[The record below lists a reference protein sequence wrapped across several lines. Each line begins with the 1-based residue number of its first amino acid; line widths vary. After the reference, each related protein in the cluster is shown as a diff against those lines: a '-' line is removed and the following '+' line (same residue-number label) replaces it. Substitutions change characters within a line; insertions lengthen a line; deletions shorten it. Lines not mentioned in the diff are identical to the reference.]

1 MKVVCPFPP
10 QTPTRRSSSDAVSS
24 CNTFVSEVQYGKPG
38 AAGARLPADG
48 RDSTVGQRGGARRQ
62 PRRFSCVR
70 KEAKPVDRTPSATG
84 EDGGGAREDGAGAEG
99 GEGPPTGGGAGE
111 TGGCREGAAL
121 HVSRAGAHGAA
132 RSSRFKD
139 DLTLLLPHIGVQT
152 LEELLRIQLPALP
165 ERLEKSPPLSDVDE
179 LKRRTVPELVELCS
193 RAVNAARCDVSLEV
207 VRKLKLPDD
216 DIIEWPKQPPAASR
230 SKDDGGQ
237 AVHGFKEDVPKPKV
251 SDGPL
256 RKRLYFVT
264 KLWQYLSSADGA
276 ALAARLA
283 ADAMDSPSWTETAAW
298 ATWMLTS
305 QCHYDDGSGAARREM
320 VEEHLRVTREQIWFA
335 LYPAIESRHTGGGWR
350 TYWLRVNN
358 HVTGFFSEKAI
369 TRRSQ
374 IAAAEARARH
384 VRKSA
389 AEQEAAATRAADAV
403 FRQARAST
411 SPPTKHHHATRTPRT
426 GSSLSTSSGYSSSSS
441 PDLTRLAASPLKDRL
456 RASPTFR
463 ALAVATTAS
472 QTSSS
477 CSPTSSRIGGIGI
490 GGGAPESPTRSRSA
504 APAMRRSLLTAQ
516 KEGSTVG
523 FSSVAVEAVKRR
535 REVQGS
541 R

>member
-1 MKVVCPFPP
+1 MGSPARPAPVSPP
-10 QTPTRRSSSDAVSS
+10 TAAAPPSASAEEPAGSRDASPAS
-24 CNTFVSEVQYGKPG
+24 GKKQNLSTERQ
-38 AAGARLPADG
+38 AQLARMEEE
-48 RDSTVGQRGGARRQ
+48 REKMERE
-62 PRRFSCVR
+62 R
-70 KEAKPVDRTPSATG
+70 KEEKDRLRAEERAKRAAA
-84 EDGGGAREDGAGAEG
+84 ERERLSMSLE
-99 GEGPPTGGGAGE
+99 P
-111 TGGCREGAAL
+111 AL
-121 HVSRAGAHGAA
+121 MALLGRLDL
-132 RSSRFKD
+132 KD

-216 DIIEWPKQPPAASR
+216 DIIEWPKQQPATSR

-237 AVHGFKEDVPKPKV
+237 AVHGFKEEVPKPKV

-264 KLWQYLSSADGA
+264 KLWHEYLSSADGA

-320 VEEHLRVTREQIWFA
+320 IEEHLRVTREQLWFA

-535 REVQGS
+535 RELG

>member
-1 MKVVCPFPP
+1 MKDVFVRFRP

-111 TGGCREGAAL
+111 KGGCREGAAL
-121 HVSRAGAHGAA
+121 DVSRAGAHGAA
-132 RSSRFKD
+132 RSSRFKGRP
-139 DLTLLLPHIGVQT
+139 TLLLPHIGVQT

-237 AVHGFKEDVPKPKV
+237 AVHGFKEEVPKPKV

-264 KLWQYLSSADGA
+264 KLWHEYLSSADGA

-320 VEEHLRVTREQIWFA
+320 VEEHLRVTRSSSGLRSTRPSRA
-335 LYPAIESRHTGGGWR
+335 GTPAAGGAPTGCASTTTLPASSPRRRSRAGARSRRRRRARATSGRAPPSRRRPRRARR
-350 TYWLRVNN
+350 TRSSGRRARRRRRRQS
-358 HVTGFFSEKAI
+358 TT
-369 TRRSQ
+369 TRR
-374 IAAAEARARH
+374 ARRARAR
-384 VRKSA
+384 A
-389 AEQEAAATRAADAV
+389 
-403 FRQARAST
+403 
-411 SPPTKHHHATRTPRT
+411 
-426 GSSLSTSSGYSSSSS
+426 
-441 PDLTRLAASPLKDRL
+441 
-456 RASPTFR
+456 
-463 ALAVATTAS
+463 
-472 QTSSS
+472 
-477 CSPTSSRIGGIGI
+477 
-490 GGGAPESPTRSRSA
+490 
-504 APAMRRSLLTAQ
+504 
-516 KEGSTVG
+516 
-523 FSSVAVEAVKRR
+523 
-535 REVQGS
+535 
-541 R
+541 